1 MIAKGSPGAGSS
13 PWARLTGVAAG
24 SLLVSVSVVVSAL
37 NVHSALGAPLYWPWL
52 LTGLQVL
59 ALWSAGTRRWW
70 GWLLGAAVQPPWI
83 AYALVTG
90 QIGFIPG
97 CAISAAVQAYSFLR
111 ADPTRLTGGGSPRLR
126 QVEEYG

>member
-1 MIAKGSPGAGSS
+1 MSAMVAVTALGSDTPI
-13 PWARLTGVAAG
+13 
-24 SLLVSVSVVVSAL
+24 
-37 NVHSALGAPLYWPWL
+37 GAPLFWPWL

-59 ALWSAGTRRWW
+59 ALWVAGRRGSA

-83 AYALVTG
+83 AYAIFTG

-111 ADPTRLTGGGSPRLR
+111 SGPGTEGPRPRLGR
-126 QVEEYG
+126 LENEGLRSST